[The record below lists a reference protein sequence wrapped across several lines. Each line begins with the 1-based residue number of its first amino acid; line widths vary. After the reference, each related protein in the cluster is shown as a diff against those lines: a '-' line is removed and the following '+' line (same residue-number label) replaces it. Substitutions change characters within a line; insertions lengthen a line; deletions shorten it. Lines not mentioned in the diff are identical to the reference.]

1 MDPYTDSHF
10 TVQSP
15 SAAASTAIMDVNHPA
30 GSAPDAQATNIKRET
45 SDGLDGDTN
54 MADIPESATGPSGA
68 AADTEPRSSQPPAA
82 AMPQTNGSS
91 ESKPPASVRA
101 TKKKGTAT
109 LVKKTS
115 SRKSRGGSRAGKA
128 RGGSRAAL
136 ATKMK
141 MTTTASSF
149 ASASSPPLGP
159 GSSEAGSG
167 DEEEEE
173 SDHGPYCIC
182 RGPDD
187 HRWMISCDVCEDWFH
202 GECVSIDKTIGEALI
217 QRYVCP
223 RCTDDK
229 GINVTR
235 YKKTCSLE
243 GCVNPAR
250 IYDENIK
257 GVSAAAGTYSVFCSD
272 KHAEDWWELLV
283 RSLPE
288 NGKLKSKNAGLTREK
303 FMGLLGASTV
313 YKSLEDEDPWY
324 IGRKPFGKQ
333 YPTSLVMFYG
343 LLRLLLLQTEHVLTV
358 RQRFPL
364 NSGPRSTLLSC
375 SHPRSNLFSAHRPQT
390 AMRSPR
396 KSC

>member
-1 MDPYTDSHF
+1 MDSYTNSHF

-15 SAAASTAIMDVNHPA
+15 SAALASMDESQPA
-30 GSAPDAQATNIKRET
+30 GTPADGQAANIKRET
-45 SDGLDGDTN
+45 SDGLDGDTK
-54 MADIPESATGPSGA
+54 MEDIPESADGVPNA
-68 AADTEPRSSQPPAA
+68 AAGSEPRSSQPPA
-82 AMPQTNGSS
+82 TNGSS
-91 ESKPPASVRA
+91 EVRSPAPVRA
-101 TKKKGTAT
+101 SKKKGTAT
-109 LVKKTS
+109 LVKKTTK
-115 SRKSRGGSRAGKA
+115 RKAGGGSRAGKA
-128 RGGSRAAL
+128 RTGGKAAT
-136 ATKMK
+136 ATKTK
-141 MTTTASSF
+141 MSTTASSV
-149 ASASSPPLGP
+149 ASASPPPLGM

-167 DEEEEE
+167 GEEGEDEE

-243 GCVNPAR
+243 GCINPAR
-250 IYDENIK
+250 IYDENKK

-272 KHAEDWWELLV
+272 RHAEDWWEQLV

-288 NGKLKSKNAGLTREK
+288 NGKLKSKNADLTREK

-313 YKSLEDEDPWY
+313 YKSVEGEDPWH
-324 IGRKPFGKQ
+324 IGRKPFGEQ
-333 YPTSLVMFYG
+333 PFVIPLIVRG
-343 LLRLLLLQTEHVLTV
+343 LLQTRPLPQKCVLIM
-358 RQRFPL
+358 RKRFLL
-364 NSGPRSTLLSC
+364 NSGLRSTTHLC
-375 SHPRSNLFSAHRPQT
+375 SHPRSNLSSAHQLQI
-390 AMRSPR
+390 AMHSLKRS
-396 KSC
+396 C